1 VKVEDWQTMNLSE
14 HFALSEFLFS
24 QTAVRRGIDNT
35 PNAGVIKNLAA
46 LCENVLEPLRGAANA
61 PIRISSG
68 YRSPGLNKAVGGSAT
83 SQHCFGEAVDLSCPG
98 MSITD
103 LTRLL
108 HSLNLPVDQVIHE
121 GTWLHI
127 SHKRKG
133 ENRGQWLKAT
143 FTNGRAKYSQLDL
156 L

>member
-1 VKVEDWQTMNLSE
+1 MKLSE
-14 HFALSEFLFS
+14 HFTLSEFTFS

-35 PNAGVIKNLAA
+35 PNKDVVKNLTA
-46 LCENVLEPLRGAANA
+46 LCELILEPLRAAA
-61 PIRISSG
+61 GKPIRISSG
-68 YRSPGLNKAVGGSAT
+68 YRSPALNKAVKGSAT

-98 MSITD
+98 LSITE
-103 LTRLL
+103 LTKIL

-133 ENRGQWLKAT
+133 GNRGQWLKAT